1 MTVDAARRTR
11 RRAPAVNAPPPEMIA
26 PPTSLA
32 IGELDQTIFE
42 CPSCSRPLALGAR
55 RCPGCRTRLVAGV
68 TLGKASG
75 FVAVGL
81 AVGMLAGAGG
91 GLVFGFSHGSV
102 AAAPV
107 GALPVSG
114 QNGGGT
120 NGGGTNGGGVA
131 TVTAPTATP
140 APTPTA
146 TIAIPPVTASA
157 LTQVIAT
164 NGRLA
169 ADRAALKAALAARAF
184 DPSAVA
190 QTLRAISAE
199 SIFGEQL
206 AGHLTGWSGSSAV
219 GEQLATFYGAVHD
232 AAANGLL
239 SSVRNQAAYRSAA
252 TAMIRLLDGLS
263 TLDVDVRAVADAA
276 GVDLA
281 AAVAP

>member
-11 RRAPAVNAPPPEMIA
+11 RRAPATKTAPEPRIA

-68 TLGKASG
+68 TLAKASG

-81 AVGMLAGAGG
+81 AIGMLAGAGG

-102 AAAPV
+102 APAPV
-107 GALPVSG
+107 GAASASG

-120 NGGGTNGGGVA
+120 NGGGVV

-146 TIAIPPVTASA
+146 TIAIPAVTASA

-206 AGHLTGWSGSSAV
+206 AGHLSGWSGSSAV
-219 GEQLATFYGAVHD
+219 GGQLATFYRGVHD

-263 TLDVDVRAVADAA
+263 TLDDDVRAVADAA

>member
-11 RRAPAVNAPPPEMIA
+11 RRAPATHTAPEPRIA

-91 GLVFGFSHGSV
+91 GLVFGFSHGAV
-102 AAAPV
+102 APAPV
-107 GALPVSG
+107 GTLPSAAPVSG

-120 NGGGTNGGGVA
+120 NGGGVV
-131 TVTAPTATP
+131 TVTTPTATP

-146 TIAIPPVTASA
+146 TTAIPAVTASA

-219 GEQLATFYGAVHD
+219 GGQLATFYGAVHD
-232 AAANGLL
+232 AAATGLL